1 MKKFDEYTLEIS
13 LAILIVLTCF
23 LRSLKKDTE
32 ASYSRR
38 LIKTLNASVV
48 GAVTGVG
55 AYSIC
60 EYFVGSNHRAVSF
73 LVGYFSGML
82 GERLLELLDNKL
94 DLVFSF
100 LEEYVNNKL
109 GIKKQ

>member
-13 LAILIVLTCF
+13 LAILIVLTCL
-23 LRSLKKDTE
+23 LRSFKKDET
-32 ASYSRR
+32 SYSKRI
-38 LIKTLNASVV
+38 IKALNASVV

-60 EYFVGSNHRAVSF
+60 EYFVGFNHQAISF